1 MIETL
6 LLKNKYL
13 RRILLATDGSE
24 YSQSAIE
31 VAIQIAKQSQAR
43 LTVMTMELLAED
55 LEIVGT
61 HAMRASQEKEAHQR
75 LDAVAKLAAE
85 AGVQCQT
92 LLCYGEE
99 PFREIVD
106 TAEEIDANLIVMGRR
121 GRRGLARIMVGDATA
136 RVVGHA
142 HCNVL
147 VVPRAGK
154 LWQSRITL
162 GTDGSAHSEGAAAAA
177 INWAEHSRL
186 PLSIVSATV
195 RSHSSERKA
204 EAQAAAGKVES
215 VAIARGLCCEIVLA
229 EGRPEEVITNTA
241 AEKNAD
247 LIVVGSHGRSGIA
260 RILLGSVSERVIGA
274 ATCPVLVA
282 KL

>member
-1 MIETL
+1 MIEAL
-6 LLKNKYL
+6 LQKGKYL

-31 VAIQIAKQSQAR
+31 VAIQVAKQSQAR
-43 LTVMTMELLAED
+43 LTVMTMVLLAED
-55 LEIVGT
+55 LEMVGT
-61 HAMRASQEKEAHQR
+61 HAMRASQEKQAHQR

-85 AGVQCQT
+85 AGVPCQT

-99 PFREIVD
+99 PYREIVD
-106 TAEEIDANLIVMGRR
+106 TAEDIEANLIVMGRR
-121 GRRGLARIMVGDATA
+121 GSRGLARLMVGDATA
-136 RVVGHA
+136 RVIGHA

-154 LWQSRITL
+154 LWKNRITL
-162 GTDGSAHSEGAAAAA
+162 GTDGSDHSEGASAAA
-177 INWAEHSRL
+177 INWAEHSQL

-195 RSHSSERKA
+195 RSHSRERKA
-204 EAQAAAGKVES
+204 EAQAAASKVES
-215 VAIARGLCCEIVLA
+215 VAIARGLRCEIVVA